1 MARQCSPHGAA
12 TLCHVSRDI
21 TLPNWLANQL
31 RSQQKS
37 LMLLR
42 TVIELA
48 AALLLTFAALVAISQ
63 MVRAGSLEIEGAYA
77 RATMGMAKTGAV
89 YMIVVNNGSSPERL
103 RGATTPVAKQAQLH
117 LHEMKGDIMTM
128 AHVKCLVIPAGGRIT
143 MAPGGL
149 HIMLIGLA
157 SPLTEGQRFPLRL
170 SVDGSGDIVV
180 DVAVKGPGAGD
191 LSLSSDVE
199 LELCD

>member
-1 MARQCSPHGAA
+1 MR
-12 TLCHVSRDI
+12 
-21 TLPNWLANQL
+21 
-31 RSQQKS
+31 
-37 LMLLR
+37 LR

-63 MVRAGSLEIEGAYA
+63 MARAGSLEIEGAYA
-77 RATMGMAKTGAV
+77 RATIGMAKTGAV
-89 YMIVVNNGSSPERL
+89 YLSVVNNGRSPERL

-117 LHEMKGDIMTM
+117 LHAMKGDVMTM

-170 SVDGSGDIVV
+170 SVDGAGDIVV
-180 DVAVKGPGAGD
+180 DVAVKGPGGAGD

-199 LELCD
+199 LEFCD